1 MDLPTGENLLIVDVA
16 GQGVTTIARQQRGAG
31 IITTKLVT
39 TGSGDLST
47 TGLFEVQIDES
58 SLCSALLPNG
68 NQLVVRGEI
77 SGPDCPVTLE
87 VAAQSA
93 PLSSFNGSV
102 VATCNGLDQVLQSQV
117 ADRTGTIT
125 VDLKDAIAG
134 DCKGIRIS
142 VSNGETPEL
151 ASVFVVE

>member
-47 TGLFEVQIDES
+47 TGLFES